1 MRSRS
6 SGVSFVA
13 DPRLTRATA
22 QDAAGSFERGAPRA
36 RVEGAARSSGK
47 GAPRAR
53 VGDAAQSFEKGAPR
67 VRVAGAT
74 GFAGAL
80 AAYLLW
86 RHPGFELVGVTG
98 RSEVGRRLDDLY
110 PRYRVPL
117 QVEELDLEGAG
128 AGSDPGSGAGS
139 ESNLDAAIV
148 AYPHAAAAP
157 TVGALVERGVRVVD
171 LSADFRLSSRATYG
185 QWYGEHPRPDLLGE
199 AVYGLTELH
208 RAQIAQARIVAN
220 PGCYPTA
227 AVLGLAPLARAG
239 LIADLVIDAK
249 QGISGA
255 GRTFDETTH
264 LSMAG
269 ENILPYNVARHR
281 HTPEIEE
288 QLALLGADLPV
299 QFQAHLVP
307 LDQGEL
313 ASCYV
318 TPTRAVSASELEE
331 LYGDAYQDEPF
342 VEVVDRPPGTR
353 DVCQTNYCRVF
364 AAADGHTG
372 KIVVLS
378 AIDNL
383 WKGTSSQAV
392 QNLNVMFGL
401 DETEGLL

>member
-1 MRSRS
+1 
-6 SGVSFVA
+6 VI
-13 DPRLTRATA
+13 
-22 QDAAGSFERGAPRA
+22 
-36 RVEGAARSSGK
+36 
-47 GAPRAR
+47 
-53 VGDAAQSFEKGAPR
+53 
-67 VRVAGAT
+67 VAGAT

-80 AAYLLW
+80 AAHLLW
-86 RHPGFELVGVTG
+86 RHPRFQLVAITG
-98 RSEVGRRLDDLY
+98 RSEEGRRLDELY

-117 QVEELDLEGAG
+117 EIEQLDLDGL
-128 AGSDPGSGAGS
+128 DRI
-139 ESNLDAAIV
+139 DAAVV

-157 TVGALVERGVRVVD
+157 TVGGLRERGARVVD
-171 LSADFRLSSRATYG
+171 LSADFRLASLPTYER
-185 QWYGEHPRPDLLGE
+185 WYGSHPRPDLLGE

-208 RAQIAQARIVAN
+208 RARIAGADIVAN

-255 GRTFDETTH
+255 GRVFDETTH

-269 ENILPYNVARHR
+269 ENILPYNVASHR

-288 QLALLGADLPV
+288 QLAELDPAHRALAV

-318 TPTRAVSASELEE
+318 TTTRTVSETELGEMYAE
-331 LYGDAYQDEPF
+331 AYAGEPF
-342 VEVVDRPPGTR
+342 VEVADRPPGTR
-353 DVCQTNYCRVF
+353 EVQETNFCRVF

-372 KIVVLS
+372 KVVVLS

-392 QNLNVMFGL
+392 QNLNLMFGYA
-401 DETEGLL
+401 EAEGLL